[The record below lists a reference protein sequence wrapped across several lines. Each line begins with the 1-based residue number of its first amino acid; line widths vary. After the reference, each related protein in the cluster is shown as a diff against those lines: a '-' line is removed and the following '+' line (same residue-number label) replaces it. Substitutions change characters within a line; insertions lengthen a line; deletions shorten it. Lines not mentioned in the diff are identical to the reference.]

1 MSSQFPDKS
10 ANIGAAQIL
19 KAPLVV
25 SMATLSVVCLPVLYS
40 YLTNLWTREY
50 YQFFPFAFATVFWF
64 AASRARREPDFSM
77 PQWRTVLHV
86 AAAAGC
92 AALAGL
98 GAFQGSPWPSYCAY
112 MVALALLLDHW
123 QEEAT
128 GRRLFYLLLP
138 LLLTVRPPLDG
149 DNIAIQK
156 LQLLTSKIASNFLN
170 ALEIDHILSGNI
182 IQPMKG
188 PALLVAEACSGVQS
202 LFTVMFIAA
211 FIGAS
216 KQYSIVRS
224 LLLIGTGVFWALL
237 MNVFRVLAIALGQVK
252 FDLDL
257 TQGWRHDAVGYAAML
272 LAVPFL
278 LSTDRFVQF
287 LFGGIPDDPRKYNR
301 INVLVLAW
309 NWLFTAP
316 VADDGEEAGGDRK
329 GRWALLARSRR
340 AAVIVVLVLCGL
352 PFLATWGAPGF
363 WWGGRGAALPATE
376 QPATEQPATE
386 VQQ

>member
-1 MSSQFPDKS
+1 MSSQSPDRS
-10 ANIGAAQIL
+10 AHIGAAEIL
-19 KAPLVV
+19 RSPLVV
-25 SMATLSVVCLPVLYS
+25 SLGAFSFVCLPVLYS

-64 AASRARREPDFSM
+64 AVSRARREPDFDL
-77 PQWRTVLHV
+77 PKWRKVIHI
-86 AAAAGC
+86 AAAGGT

-98 GAFQGSPWPSYCAY
+98 GAFQGSPWPAYCAY
-112 MVALALLLDHW
+112 ITAIALLLDHW
-123 QEEAT
+123 QEEGT

-149 DNIAIQK
+149 DNVAIQK
-156 LQLLTSKIASNFLN
+156 LQLLTSRIASNFLN

-216 KQYSIVRS
+216 KQYSVVRS
-224 LLLIGTGVFWALL
+224 LLLISTGVFWALL
-237 MNVFRVLAIALGQVK
+237 MNVGRVLAIAIGQVR
-252 FDLDL
+252 FSLDL
-257 TQGWRHDAVGYAAML
+257 TAGWRHDAVGYAAML
-272 LAVPFL
+272 LAIPFL

-301 INVLVLAW
+301 INVMVLAW

-316 VADDGEEAGGDRK
+316 VAADDGAGPESK
-329 GRWALLARSRR
+329 SRWAALDKSSR
-340 AAVIVVLVLCGL
+340 AAVVVVVVLSVV
-352 PFLATWGAPGF
+352 PFLATWAAPGF
-363 WWGGRGAALPATE
+363 FRSGRTAAPTDVRAVE
-376 QPATEQPATE
+376 PQPAGE
-386 VQQ
+386 VVQ

>member
-1 MSSQFPDKS
+1 MSSQSPDRS
-10 ANIGAAQIL
+10 ANVGAAQIL
-19 KAPLVV
+19 SSPLVV
-25 SMATLSVVCLPVLYS
+25 SLAALSVVCLPVLYS
-40 YLTNLWTREY
+40 YLTNLWGREY

-64 AASRARREPDFSM
+64 AATRARREPEFDL
-77 PQWRTVLHV
+77 PPWRKSLHI
-86 AAAAGC
+86 AAAVVC
-92 AALAGL
+92 AALAGF
-98 GAFQGSPWPSYCAY
+98 GAMQGSPWPCYCAY
-112 MVALALLLDHW
+112 VVAVALLLDHW
-123 QEEAT
+123 QEEET
-128 GRRLFYLLLP
+128 GRRLFYLVLP

-149 DNIAIQK
+149 DNVAIQK

-216 KQYSIVRS
+216 KQYSVVRS
-224 LLLIGTGVFWALL
+224 LLLISTGVFWALL
-237 MNVFRVLAIALGQVK
+237 MNVCRVLAIAIGQVR
-252 FDLDL
+252 FSLDL
-257 TQGWRHDAVGYAAML
+257 TVGWRHDAVGYAAML
-272 LAVPFL
+272 LAIPFL

-316 VADDGEEAGGDRK
+316 AAVEDVSGRTVES
-329 GRWALLARSRR
+329 RWAALGKFQRATVILL
-340 AAVIVVLVLCGL
+340 LVLCGV
-352 PFLATWGAPGF
+352 PFLATWVASGF
-363 WWGGRGAALPATE
+363 WWSGRTATPAAVTPADQ
-376 QPATEQPATE
+376 QPAGE
-386 VQQ
+386 VAQ

>member
-1 MSSQFPDKS
+1 MPACLSVCGDCVGCELSAVFAVPDRPVSSRGLHGTVPNFPFKTATTGCENPTVSAGRCKVRRRRVAKQFRGDFEWTGTFMSSQFPDKS

-156 LQLLTSKIASNFLN
+156 LQLLTS
-170 ALEIDHILSGNI
+170 
-182 IQPMKG
+182 
-188 PALLVAEACSGVQS
+188 
-202 LFTVMFIAA
+202 
-211 FIGAS
+211 
-216 KQYSIVRS
+216 
-224 LLLIGTGVFWALL
+224 
-237 MNVFRVLAIALGQVK
+237 
-252 FDLDL
+252 
-257 TQGWRHDAVGYAAML
+257 
-272 LAVPFL
+272 
-278 LSTDRFVQF
+278 
-287 LFGGIPDDPRKYNR
+287 
-301 INVLVLAW
+301 
-309 NWLFTAP
+309 
-316 VADDGEEAGGDRK
+316 
-329 GRWALLARSRR
+329 
-340 AAVIVVLVLCGL
+340 
-352 PFLATWGAPGF
+352 
-363 WWGGRGAALPATE
+363 
-376 QPATEQPATE
+376 
-386 VQQ
+386 

>member
-1 MSSQFPDKS
+1 MSSQSPDRS
-10 ANIGAAQIL
+10 ANIGAAEIL
-19 KAPLVV
+19 RSPLVV
-25 SMATLSVVCLPVLYS
+25 SLAALSVVCLPVLYS

-50 YQFFPFAFATVFWF
+50 YQFFPFAFASVFWF
-64 AASRARREPDFSM
+64 AATRARREPEFDL
-77 PQWRTVLHV
+77 PTWRKAIHIV
-86 AAAAGC
+86 AAVGC

-98 GAFQGSPWPSYCAY
+98 GALQGSPWPAYCAY
-112 MVALALLLDHW
+112 IVAVGLLLDHW
-123 QEEAT
+123 QEEGT
-128 GRRLFYLLLP
+128 GRRLFYSLLP

-149 DNIAIQK
+149 DNVAIQK

-216 KQYSIVRS
+216 KQYSVVRS
-224 LLLIGTGVFWALL
+224 LLLISTGVFWALL
-237 MNVFRVLAIALGQVK
+237 MNVCRVLAIAIGQVR
-252 FDLDL
+252 FNLDL
-257 TQGWRHDAVGYAAML
+257 TVGWRHDAVGYAAML
-272 LAVPFL
+272 LAIPFL

-301 INVLVLAW
+301 INVMVLAW

-316 VADDGEEAGGDRK
+316 VADEDGSRGTVK
-329 GRWALLARSRR
+329 SRWAVLGQPQR
-340 AAVIVVLVLCGL
+340 AIVILTVLLCGV
-352 PFLATWGAPGF
+352 PFLATWAAPGF
-363 WWGGRGAALPATE
+363 WRGVRGAAPTAEPATE
-376 QPATEQPATE
+376 PPAAGE
-386 VQQ
+386 VTQ